1 MSLAKTDYDIIV
13 AGGGLAGMIVAS
25 SAAYYSNQRLK
36 VLIVDRNQIE
46 IQGRKTISGWICG
59 DAVGKNTVDYM
70 KDRIKISWG
79 GPEIEHP
86 VKGVVAFSPDHETRV
101 SFDGEGFIL
110 NRKLLPQKQLK
121 EATNLGVELINNTV
135 IRKLII
141 DNNYVVGIEGEN
153 TKTKEVIKKTAKVV
167 VDCTGVTSVLRT
179 NLPIKSFI
187 QRRIDRNDL
196 ESTGRY
202 IYNFD
207 LANEDKTYFD
217 SDYCIIHLDQ
227 KLAPGGYAWVF
238 PKGKSK
244 VNIGL
249 GVQQKAFDIRNKA
262 MGVHSDLKTLIN
274 EYVEMN
280 PAIENP
286 RLADGPDDDSN
297 AWGTWQVS
305 GRRQN
310 DCLVANGYML
320 VGDSAWMPKPLDAGG
335 IGPAIIAATIAGKD
349 AVEAIQAGDTTEKG
363 LWQYNKHFID
373 DYGYKTAGLEVFRRM
388 LQGLTNEQI
397 NYGMKHFLSKMDI
410 DKITQGEHP
419 EFSTVDKIGMIIR
432 GAMNKKLAEDLRYC
446 ARINRVLTDHY
457 HNYPEASEA
466 FPEWHNILIRHL
478 ENAFLRYKDNSS
490 SSATAAAPGK
500 ISSNSHPTT
509 TKTTTTTTPPY

>member
-1 MSLAKTDYDIIV
+1 MKRDYDIIV
-13 AGGGLAGMIVAS
+13 AGGGLAGLIVAS
-25 SAAYYSNQRLK
+25 SAAHYSNQSLK
-36 VLIVDRNQIE
+36 ILVVDRNPISD
-46 IQGRKTISGWICG
+46 QGRKTVSGWICG

-70 KDRIKISWG
+70 SSRIKITWG
-79 GPEIEHP
+79 QPEIEHP
-86 VKGVVAFSPDHETRV
+86 VKGVIAYSPDHETGI
-101 SFDGEGFIL
+101 SFDGEGYML
-110 NRKLLPQKQLK
+110 NRRLLPQRQLRD
-121 EATNLGVELINNTV
+121 ATKAGVEIKDRVALRSVLVEDNT
-135 IRKLII
+135 
-141 DNNYVVGIEGEN
+141 VVGIEGDDLVS
-153 TKTKEVIKKTAKVV
+153 KSVFKKTAKLV
-167 VDCTGVTSVLRT
+167 VDCTGVTSVMRT

-187 QRRIDRNDL
+187 QRRIDRDDL
-196 ESTGRY
+196 EATGRY

-207 LANEDKTYFD
+207 LAQEDKTYFD
-217 SDYCIIHLDQ
+217 PDYCIIHLDQ

-262 MGVHSDLKTLIN
+262 MGVHTDLKTLID

-280 PAIENP
+280 PAIQNP
-286 RLADGPDDDSN
+286 RLADGSDDGGN

-305 GRRQN
+305 VRRQN

-349 AVEAIQAGDTTEKG
+349 AVEAIQAGDTSEKG

-397 NYGMKHFLSKMDI
+397 DYGMKHFLSKMDI
-410 DKITQGEHP
+410 EKITQGEHP
-419 EFSTVDKIGMIIR
+419 EFSTVDKLGMIIR

-457 HNYPEASEA
+457 HNYPETPEG
-466 FPEWHNILIRHL
+466 FLEWHNTVIRHL
-478 ENAFLRYKDNSS
+478 EDAFFRYKTNPAVASS
-490 SSATAAAPGK
+490 KSGGSA
-500 ISSNSHPTT
+500 PTSRS
-509 TKTTTTTTPPY
+509 TTTTTTRTNTAN